1 MSWHADTRLLD
12 HYAAGSL
19 ASADAASLEAHLLAC
34 PQCRQGL
41 APRVDPRRLAATWT
55 AIDAALDAP
64 RPGPVERLLCR
75 LGVSDHLARL
85 LASTPSLR
93 TSWLTA
99 VALALA
105 FAVVAAYGG
114 TGEQALLV
122 FLVVAPLLPLAGV
135 AAAFTPSVDPAAE
148 VALAAPMRTF
158 RLLLVRAA
166 AVLVP
171 TLILTSLAAL
181 TLPGPGWA
189 ATAWLLPSV
198 ALAVSALAL
207 STYVSPAPAAA
218 AVALLWVAGVVASE
232 VVASGG
238 LAGLRL
244 GGSIESDL
252 FRAAGQLGFGM
263 ASAAAAAVLANRRH
277 VFEIGRTA

>member
-171 TLILTSLAAL
+171 TLVLTSLAAL

-244 GGSIESDL
+244 GGPIESEL